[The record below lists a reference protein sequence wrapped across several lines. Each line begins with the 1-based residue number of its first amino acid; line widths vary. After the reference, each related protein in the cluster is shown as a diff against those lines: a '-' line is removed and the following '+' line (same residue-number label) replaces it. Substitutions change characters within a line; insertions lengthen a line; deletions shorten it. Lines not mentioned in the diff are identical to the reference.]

1 MTATYPDDATMI
13 DKKPDRGISS
23 TAGFKSAEFTS
34 QAGYT
39 KSKLISRRRF
49 EQFTLNYTHITGI
62 KKNLIKDFYDARF
75 GDYDSFIFDMAHIN
89 ESGLITV
96 KFRKNSLKIVRVAQR
111 PDEDESIYSVSFALD
126 QVYR

>member
-23 TAGFKSAEFTS
+23 SAGFKSAEFTS

-39 KSKLISRRRF
+39 KSKLVSRRRF
-49 EQFTLNYTHITGI
+49 EQINLTYTHITGT
-62 KKNLIKDFYDARF
+62 KKNLIKSFYDARF
-75 GDYDSFIFDMAHIN
+75 GGYDSFIFDMAHIN

-96 KFRKNSLKIVRVAQR
+96 KFKTNSLKITRVAQKAIEA
-111 PDEDESIYSVSFALD
+111 DSIYSVSFALE